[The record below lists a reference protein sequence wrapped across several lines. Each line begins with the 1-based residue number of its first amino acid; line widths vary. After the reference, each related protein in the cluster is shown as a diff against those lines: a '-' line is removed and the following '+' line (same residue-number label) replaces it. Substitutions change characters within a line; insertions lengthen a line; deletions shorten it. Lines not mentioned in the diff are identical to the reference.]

1 MDPFSRARA
10 RIFRDRRAA
19 GRELG
24 ERLAHA
30 YASSDPIVLAL
41 PRGGVPV
48 AYEVARA
55 LRAPLDVLVVRK
67 IGAPFN
73 REFAIGAIASGGVTV
88 YHDDVLAALGLD
100 RAALAGLEARE
111 RAELARRERAF
122 RAGREPLELTGKTA
136 ILVDDGIAT
145 GATMEAAVAVAKA
158 LGPRAVIV
166 GVPTAARD
174 AVAALERT
182 ADAVEVLSVPE
193 PYIAVGAWYEYFPQ
207 VSDDEVVALLE
218 DYRSAAR

>member
-1 MDPFSRARA
+1 RTPSRGRTARILSRRQPMDPFSRARA

-100 RAALAGLEARE
+100 RAALAGLEA
-111 RAELARRERAF
+111 
-122 RAGREPLELTGKTA
+122 
-136 ILVDDGIAT
+136 
-145 GATMEAAVAVAKA
+145 
-158 LGPRAVIV
+158 
-166 GVPTAARD
+166 
-174 AVAALERT
+174 
-182 ADAVEVLSVPE
+182 
-193 PYIAVGAWYEYFPQ
+193 
-207 VSDDEVVALLE
+207 
-218 DYRSAAR
+218 